1 MEKFSQAP
9 ANVMAQNLGLEWRYS
24 DFVSL
29 DGKIDLISPQGIKS
43 MISNQFIYFNS
54 FEGI

>member
-1 MEKFSQAP
+1 
-9 ANVMAQNLGLEWRYS
+9 MAQNLGLEWRYS